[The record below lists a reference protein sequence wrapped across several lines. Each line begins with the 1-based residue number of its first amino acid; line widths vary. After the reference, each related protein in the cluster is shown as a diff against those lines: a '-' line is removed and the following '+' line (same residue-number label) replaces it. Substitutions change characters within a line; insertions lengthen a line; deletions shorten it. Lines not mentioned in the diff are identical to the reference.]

1 MKYVT
6 AASRPKQNSLCSAES
21 PVLIQK
27 LVPPQNIIYWLHR
40 VLDKSF
46 GGDLLVVVEE
56 DDDEEE
62 KRMCKNL
69 RYLSWH
75 VRYEAIHY
83 EFRGIHK

>member
-1 MKYVT
+1 MLQQL
-6 AASRPKQNSLCSAES
+6 PDQNKTLSALLKALY
-21 PVLIQK
+21 VLIQK